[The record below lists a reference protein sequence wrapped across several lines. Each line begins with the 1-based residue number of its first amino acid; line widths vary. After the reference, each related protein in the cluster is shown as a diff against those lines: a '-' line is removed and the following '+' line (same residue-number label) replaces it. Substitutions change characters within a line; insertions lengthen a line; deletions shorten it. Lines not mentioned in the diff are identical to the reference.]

1 MKPPIFIKSRR
12 DRCHLFIY
20 KLLRY
25 AENFYASEGI
35 PLWLNGMPSTPKEI
49 EKAHKVAE
57 DVTYMRDYV
66 RDSSGRLTRLEF
78 DSVKDI

>member
-1 MKPPIFIKSRR
+1 MIMKKKSKKQM
-12 DRCHLFIY
+12 DRVRKELD
-20 KLLRY
+20 
-25 AENFYASEGI
+25 FYASEGI

>member
-1 MKPPIFIKSRR
+1 MKKKSKKQMDQFRKEL
-12 DRCHLFIY
+12 D
-20 KLLRY
+20 
-25 AENFYASEGI
+25 FYASEGI

-66 RDSSGRLTRLEF
+66 RDASGRLTRLEF

>member
-1 MKPPIFIKSRR
+1 MIMKKKSKKQM
-12 DRCHLFIY
+12 DRFRKELD
-20 KLLRY
+20 
-25 AENFYASEGI
+25 FYASEVI